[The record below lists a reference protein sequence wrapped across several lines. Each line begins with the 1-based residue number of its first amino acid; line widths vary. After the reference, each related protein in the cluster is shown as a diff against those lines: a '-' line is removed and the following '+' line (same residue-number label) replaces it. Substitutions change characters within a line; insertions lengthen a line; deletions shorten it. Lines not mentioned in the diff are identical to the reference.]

1 MRYRN
6 YKYIYPP
13 RPKNAISP
21 DDLDFWDDGSLIA
34 QPKLNGSNSLIFTNG
49 VDAYKMGRHKQILSN
64 FKLDSNEIKD
74 IYRGDG
80 SWMVINSE
88 YMNKSKSDENLEIFN
103 HKLVVFDILVYNGNY
118 MVGSKFSDRVDLMD
132 DLYGQVKSE
141 KEYLFGM
148 TENIYRVKTYRKNFK
163 GLFDNFI
170 KIDMLEGLVMKR
182 ANARLERGN
191 SENNNHKTQIKCRK
205 KTKLYKY

>member
-80 SWMVINSE
+80 SWMVINGE